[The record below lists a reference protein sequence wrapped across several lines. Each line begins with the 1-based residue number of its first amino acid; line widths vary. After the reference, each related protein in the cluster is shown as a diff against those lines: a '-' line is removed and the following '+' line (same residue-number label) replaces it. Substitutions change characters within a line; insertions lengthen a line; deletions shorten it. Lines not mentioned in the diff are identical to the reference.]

1 MFGILNTKFAIPN
14 HAHAAPAV
22 ARGFALLE
30 TVAQAPAPPSLSE
43 LATATGIGKSSAHG
57 LLATLVGIG
66 ALERDPAS
74 KRYRLGPRAQ
84 ALDGARR
91 PAVLDGARAA
101 LPDLAATL
109 GETVFLGQER
119 GNAVEILAQ
128 AGSPHELR
136 LAATPGTRLS
146 LFAGAT
152 GKVALARRAPEER
165 ERMLRAHGLRRYTA
179 RSITDRA
186 RYRQELERV
195 AARGVAF
202 DREEYLE
209 GIHAVAVALPGG
221 GLLWVAGPATRM
233 DTRRMR
239 AAGARLLKAAAQ
251 ISRRAGRAA

>member
-1 MFGILNTKFAIPN
+1 MFGILNTAFARSKRP
-14 HAHAAPAV
+14 HAAPAV

-30 TVAQAPAPPSLSE
+30 TVAAAPAPPSLSE
-43 LATATGIGKSSAHG
+43 LATATGMGKSSAHG
-57 LLATLVGIG
+57 LLATLVDIG
-66 ALERDPAS
+66 VLERDPGS
-74 KRYRLGPRAQ
+74 KRYRLGPRAR
-84 ALDGARR
+84 ALDGARLE
-91 PAVLDGARAA
+91 PLAQARAA
-101 LPDLAATL
+101 LPDLAAAL

-119 GNAVEILAQ
+119 GQAIEILAQ

-152 GKVALARRAPEER
+152 GKVALARRPVDER
-165 ERMLRAHGLRRYTA
+165 ERLLRAHRLRRYTA
-179 RSITDRA
+179 RSITDLA

-202 DREEYLE
+202 DRAEYLE
-209 GIHAVAVALPGG
+209 GIHAVAVGLPGG

-239 AAGARLLKAAAQ
+239 AGAARLLKAAAQ
-251 ISRRAGRAA
+251 ISRRTERAA